1 MIAASVKTF
10 VVSWKEAADRNDS
23 VIKEAFVIPKS
34 IGEYVDRS
42 ARKRATA
49 RTCYTRSAGLFL
61 PQFGPLWEPALKEDY
76 DSALSYTPYSE
87 DLFSEPETASAYAA
101 QLLSFV
107 RETPKGKGR

>member
-1 MIAASVKTF
+1 MWSRWVLYARNILPCAS
-10 VVSWKEAADRNDS
+10 
-23 VIKEAFVIPKS
+23 
-34 IGEYVDRS
+34 
-42 ARKRATA
+42 RKRATA